1 MHVKTFPQSLP
12 HKRGD
17 EESGPFPSERRRVVS
32 CSFPGGKKKKHRVE
46 MRWRKKNAGEVHPR
60 TTRSSFPCRRA
71 GRSGIR
77 VVVRCELHGK
87 ERGAC
92 QEGKRHSL
100 QLRINK
106 EAMEINRMLIRV
118 IIVLEFS
125 FSSVYILF

>member
-1 MHVKTFPQSLP
+1 M
-12 HKRGD
+12 
-17 EESGPFPSERRRVVS
+17 EEERRGRGPPKNNKKQLSLQEGRQVGNQ
-32 CSFPGGKKKKHRVE
+32 GGGPV
-46 MRWRKKNAGEVHPR
+46 
-60 TTRSSFPCRRA
+60 RA
-71 GRSGIR
+71 AWEG
-77 VVVRCELHGK
+77 
-87 ERGAC
+87 RGAC